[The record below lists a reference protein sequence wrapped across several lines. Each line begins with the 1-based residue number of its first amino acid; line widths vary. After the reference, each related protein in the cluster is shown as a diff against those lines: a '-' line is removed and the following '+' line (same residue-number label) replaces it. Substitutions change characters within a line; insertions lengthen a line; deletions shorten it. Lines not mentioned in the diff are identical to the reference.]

1 MSSGILLDA
10 RRILAFEGF
19 QQLGEYSGRDKEWL
33 DTLWSELIEEPRLMK
48 EFMYYLDHHN
58 FSDEHLCQG
67 YGMTDL
73 YVFQMSRYN
82 LIRDIGKNTESCN
95 KESMVL
101 GAFHDMA
108 AMIKNP
114 DKYIKKLSDGP
125 GMDRL

>member
-1 MSSGILLDA
+1 MASDILLDA
-10 RRILAFEGF
+10 RKVLAFEGLLA
-19 QQLGEYSGRDKEWL
+19 LGEYSGRSKEWI
-33 DTLWSELIEEPRLMK
+33 DVLWSEILEEPRLMK
-48 EFMYYLDHHN
+48 EFIYYLDHHN
-58 FSDEHLCQG
+58 FSGETICCG

-82 LIRDIGKNTESCN
+82 LIRDIGKNTSGCN

-108 AMIKNP
+108 CMLKEP
-114 DKYIKKLSDGP
+114 EKYIKKLTDGP

>member
-1 MSSGILLDA
+1 MASDILLDA
-10 RRILAFEGF
+10 RKILAFEGF
-19 QQLGEYSGRDKEWL
+19 YALGEYAGRDKEWL
-33 DTLWSELIEEPRLMK
+33 DMLWAELLEEPSLMK
-48 EFMYYLDHHN
+48 EFIYYLDNHN
-58 FSDEHLCQG
+58 FSDESLCCG

-82 LIRDIGKNTESCN
+82 LIRDIGKNTAGCN

-108 AMIKNP
+108 CMLKNP
-114 DKYIKKLSDGP
+114 EKYLRKLSDGP